1 MNLFAEILVS
11 ALIVFGGV
19 FGLVGSFGMVKLSD
33 TMRRLHAPTKAT
45 TLGIGGVLIG
55 SMAYFFFADGE
66 VLFHE
71 LMITLFLFLTAPV
84 TANFVSKVYML
95 DSVKENELPLTE
107 TGHGWAGYNDP
118 PENKPDNSLE

>member
-1 MNLFAEILVS
+1 MSMFAEIAVS
-11 ALIVFGGV
+11 AFIVIGGI

-55 SMAYFFFADGE
+55 SMLYFWLVEGHAS
-66 VLFHE
+66 FHE

-84 TANFVSKVYML
+84 TANFISKAYML
-95 DSVKENELPLTE
+95 HEVAESDLPE
-107 TGHGWAGYNDP
+107 TSSDYGWAGYNDP
-118 PENKPDNSLE
+118 PETEQE